1 MKSQMGDSTKK
12 FCWTLEINGR
22 VEHVKVSYNVV
33 LILYCVTA
41 NKSVQKSLTRF
52 IPL

>member
-22 VEHVKVSYNVV
+22 VEHVKVSYKLCIN
-33 LILYCVTA
+33 
-41 NKSVQKSLTRF
+41 F
-52 IPL
+52 IVCDCK